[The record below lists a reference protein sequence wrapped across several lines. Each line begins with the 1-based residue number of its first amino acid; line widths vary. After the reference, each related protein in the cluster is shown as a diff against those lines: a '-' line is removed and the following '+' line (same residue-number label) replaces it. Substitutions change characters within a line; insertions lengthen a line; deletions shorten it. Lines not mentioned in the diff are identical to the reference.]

1 MYGWNECPQGHEFPR
16 LLRSSITLS
25 NTQVACSIKDTKRS
39 DIYGKPTIEKME
51 YSNK

>member
-1 MYGWNECPQGHEFPR
+1 MSALKGTNFHT

-25 NTQVACSIKDTKRS
+25 NTQVACSIKDKKRS